1 MSELKAPLDRSLDQ
15 SVPEDAVQRMWSGI
29 EQQRTQRTWLR
40 APGRLA
46 YAAVFAVALVAALL
60 WFRRPHEGALAAS
73 ALTLTNGRAPTT
85 LGAQIA
91 TVAELSDG
99 SRIDLRPGSSLD
111 VVENSGQAFVA
122 VLRRGEGEFEVRPGG
137 PRRWTVEAGLASVEV
152 VGTHFEVSREP
163 GRVTV
168 RVERGVVLVRGE
180 RVRDRVQS
188 LRAGDSLVVEEP
200 KLGSADAPATTA
212 AQPAAEA
219 APETSTDVATP
230 APSASIKAPPAV
242 DELLLE
248 ADRLRKSGDLQGAL
262 ALLRRTLAE
271 RRGDPKSSYAAFTL
285 GKLLLDHAAQPGEAA
300 LAFAQCLSLAPP
312 SALAEEA
319 LSRLVESEARAGHA
333 EQARVRADEYR
344 KRFPSGRRS
353 REVERWVASPP

>member
-1 MSELKAPLDRSLDQ
+1 MTELKAPLERSLEQ
-15 SVPEDAVQRMWSGI
+15 GVPEDAVQRMWAGI
-29 EQQRTQRTWLR
+29 EQQRARGPWLR
-40 APGRLA
+40 APLRVA
-46 YAAVFAVALVAALL
+46 YAGALALALVALVL
-60 WFRRPHEGALAAS
+60 WFRQPHGGAVVAGLTLIDGRLPGAL
-73 ALTLTNGRAPTT
+73 GAPT
-85 LGAQIA
+85 AS
-91 TVAELSDG
+91 VAELSDG

-111 VVENSGQAFVA
+111 VVENSAQAFVA

-168 RVERGVVLVRGE
+168 RVQRGVVLVRGE

-200 KLGSADAPATTA
+200 APGGGESASPAAPAGATEAPRTA
-212 AQPAAEA
+212 E
-219 APETSTDVATP
+219 P
-230 APSASIKAPPAV
+230 APSAAATTSAKAPPAL
-242 DELLLE
+242 DDLLLE
-248 ADRLRKSGDLQGAL
+248 ADRLRRSGDLQGAL
-262 ALLRRTLAE
+262 ALLRRTLVE
-271 RRGDPKSSYAAFTL
+271 RRGDPRNSYTAFTL
-285 GKLLLDHAAQPGEAA
+285 GKLLLDHAGQPAEAA
-300 LAFAQCLSLAPP
+300 QAFAQCLSLAPP

-319 LSRLVESEARAGHA
+319 LARLVESEARAGHA
-333 EQARVRADEYR
+333 EQAQHRAEEYR